1 MAGMRPHD
9 APQERLPLALGQRPR
24 PVAGMARAPQERGA
38 AVTII
43 AWVCAPLAAFGLTGL
58 LWLHQSVRREKKR
71 RCEHTRLSRRQ
82 RKAWEAIKA
91 GNRDVAATGAYIA
104 AREERGHPQ

>member
-1 MAGMRPHD
+1 
-9 APQERLPLALGQRPR
+9 
-24 PVAGMARAPQERGA
+24 
-38 AVTII
+38 VTII
-43 AWVCAPLAAFGLTGL
+43 AWVCVPLAAFGLTGL
-58 LWLHQSVRREKKR
+58 LWLRQSVRREKKR
-71 RCEHTRLSRRQ
+71 RCEHARLSRRQ